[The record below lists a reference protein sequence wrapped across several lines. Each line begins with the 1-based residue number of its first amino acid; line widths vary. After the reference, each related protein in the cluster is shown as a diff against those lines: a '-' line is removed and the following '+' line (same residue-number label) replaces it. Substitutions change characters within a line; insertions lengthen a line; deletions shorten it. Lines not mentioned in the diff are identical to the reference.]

1 MQPPQSIQFSC
12 KLVCVFRSLHAF
24 CFAYAALVSIIVL
37 HILIFF
43 NMNYVKKFADIQKNM
58 MLFIHIFLIYS
69 GKPLKFLFFFR
80 ANTFRQKKKESSAPL
95 FLTVFIPQIC
105 IFTYNIHYS
114 TGVGLAGS
122 KMSLASNKS
131 DKRL

>member
-1 MQPPQSIQFSC
+1 
-12 KLVCVFRSLHAF
+12 
-24 CFAYAALVSIIVL
+24 
-37 HILIFF
+37 
-43 NMNYVKKFADIQKNM
+43 MNYVKKFADIQKNM

-69 GKPLKFLFFFR
+69 EKPLKFLFFFR
-80 ANTFRQKKKESSAPL
+80 ANQFLQNKKESAALLLLPYL
-95 FLTVFIPQIC
+95 FRKNAYLHKL
-105 IFTYNIHYS
+105 IHYS